1 MSNLKCQIINHMHMF
16 SKVQAM
22 VRAAVAVVLASS
34 LPVTAQQVSNAGFE
48 EWNGAKFNG
57 EIQPTGWNASNVE
70 QVGFKFNF
78 AHRESGHSGS
88 YSMMVQDQ
96 DVGAAGITETSPGYF
111 SLGQPWVYLESVLK
125 VNEATAGT
133 YGGVSWKYRPD
144 SMAVWIRRTGSHT
157 ADEDYYLLYYAWSG
171 TARGEKYKAKNG
183 GCTSVSK
190 TDEESDIRLEL
201 NGNEC
206 GTVTKANQIAEG
218 MIRERKTYNNWTRM
232 VVPIYYFN
240 NDVPTKMNIIFSA
253 SNYPNFR
260 ANNGLYAGNSLYVDD
275 VELIYS
281 SKIQKLYVGGKEWKA
296 FDPNSTEVQTYSLG
310 ETATTIPAI
319 TGRRGIGSLTNA
331 RGKTVT
337 FNGRELNGTEM
348 KVEYGDLESKP
359 TKITVTSEDGKTTT
373 VYQIQFQRAPSTN
386 ATLAEVQINGANYD
400 AFRPGQTNYNVELPY
415 GTTQA
420 PVVTYTLA
428 EDAQTAVV
436 SQAASPTGTAT
447 ITVTAADKTTKKTY
461 TFRFSVGELK
471 DATLADIKI
480 NGKSLPGFTPGQA
493 IYKVSLP
500 EGTER
505 LAIDPVSAYPA
516 GEQTITVMP
525 NPLPSGADIN
535 GSTVQITVSAGKTS
549 PVTKTYKLNIKLE
562 KSSYAYLADLQ
573 VKGEQIEFV
582 NPAKADDP
590 TAIAFDPAATM
601 YYVNLKMGTKTLPEV
616 VYTPGDEYQ
625 TVTVE
630 SLPEGVVDGTV
641 RVTVV
646 AGNGAD
652 MTVYK
657 LVYSAA
663 KSEISTLAGI
673 EIDGTPIAG
682 FRPDSTV
689 YPYALPIEAT
699 SLPVVRPIPHDE
711 FQEIKTYAPAGLTGK
726 YRISVTAG
734 NGATTNY
741 YIDFTKNEYKDN
753 TLKSLSVAG
762 YELQDADYSPV
773 PFDPQR
779 NEYWVKLSSD
789 ATEVPEV
796 SLVRQSDLY
805 QDTIVRYPTST
816 NGDYKVTVR
825 PRNGTSRT
833 YVIHFVCKKSANT
846 VLRMIY
852 VAGDSLKGFAPE
864 QLSYTHVLDTGT
876 TEMPAVSWDLAE
888 SVQRVTT
895 AWENR
900 TLRIVVQA
908 QSGATRTYK
917 IKFVIPSAAGTQL
930 ESLRLVTGGDTIPLP
945 GFRKDSLD
953 YTYQLAYGQLCPLIV
968 AGSSAGQQ
976 VTVTAPYAAGVATV
990 KVSAEDGSQTY
1001 TITFLS
1007 APATTAQLEGILVNG
1022 SPIAEFH
1029 PETMTYTR
1037 EYRDELPEVKGV
1049 PSATVDTVIVLWQ
1062 DTIAWLHVQD
1072 AEGHKT
1078 AYSVVFTHPL
1088 SSNAAL
1094 RAIYENRGEGET
1106 LLPGFDPAIHDYA
1119 YTLVPGSTYPT
1130 LRYEAA
1136 EEAQVLFSGQQ
1147 AKGEWAV
1154 HVLAENGTEERYTV
1168 RYTVEQYS
1176 DATLAD
1182 MQVEGYTLAFVPETF
1197 DYRLTIDE
1205 GTPLPVLTVTPRE
1218 GQTVLQTDVCDTL
1231 QQVFVTAENGATN
1244 TYSVIYTRTLSSNA
1258 LLADILIDGVS
1269 LPGFDPAVTAYT
1281 DSLPQ
1286 GTKIIPN
1293 IFPVGQNANQTIT
1306 TAFCRPDGTALIRVE
1321 AQSGA
1326 TQDYTIAFPV
1336 KRSANTAL
1344 GDLYLDS
1351 EDAEIKFK
1359 PATTDYE
1366 VILPYEATECPKMVY
1381 EKAEPE
1387 QRIDVV
1393 SRPIGQTSQII
1404 VTAENGD
1411 ARTYNILFKR
1421 AVLKTRNLLSM
1432 IRIVELDQELS
1443 LKNKEQRDF
1452 NVEMPFGSR
1461 SLTVEYEKMYP
1472 EQTVFIQPGG
1482 VKAPTIITVKA
1493 NNDSIE
1499 DVVYTI
1505 TPQLST
1511 QNPAVLNSI
1520 KVDGVDVPG
1529 FNPNRFTYIVNRTTK
1544 SYPKIATTK
1553 NSGVE
1558 TEPEASMY
1566 KWECSV
1572 SKGGFVNKYIIFFH
1586 YVNDVI
1592 PNSDFTQWETAVYNN
1607 GAKPTGWQVPAD
1619 FFKEV
1624 CVASCSK
1631 TGSEVVKTSSTVVGL
1646 ETTYWSAAG
1655 GALPAIITLGKLSGA
1670 MAVANKTKY
1679 EFYDYIDF
1687 MNTPDEI
1694 TVNYKHQSHADNGA
1708 FFAYRFKDAN
1718 NTEYSFDFT
1727 DNSTSSS
1734 YKTKTQTL
1742 TLDGKP
1748 IVGMNI
1754 AVDATHKS
1762 QGASSGAKLYVDWFR
1777 LSYNSKPKA
1786 AKVNGINAVLNSKV
1800 FTVTL
1805 TDPEDINIRSYEF
1818 NGEVSDQAQLLNWS
1832 EPVIDDEY
1840 SIRTATI
1847 RNFAEDGTYTDGY
1860 SLQVKRPLDI
1870 NNQLARLVVAG
1881 DTMNTF
1887 NPATTSYTITI
1898 PSSQRNL
1905 PDLQPI
1911 PGSSLQHVTTDYN
1924 ETDSTMT
1931 ITVTPEKGEAKVYTV
1946 RFVTDLSDDTTLAD
1960 IVADGLSYDAE
1971 TRTYDLEAAQLP
1983 LISFEKKSDLQRV
1996 SLVNGVITVTAE
2008 NGATGTY
2015 TITCHQPAL
2024 TTTGVL
2030 STFLQGT
2037 DVMTDLGG
2045 TTLEKTAAKPQQYIS
2060 FERQFPTDS
2069 VVFTQRPEGM
2079 EWGVYGTVQ
2088 NTYTWTYPTS
2098 LSSNTALASIMRD
2111 GEDYEDFLPSEKEYE
2126 LLSDSTLL
2134 LAFVPAEMAQ
2144 RLTTTQTAETDGLL
2158 YTTLVTAEDGSSAT
2172 YRVRV
2177 RRPLSPSATLN
2188 AILLDGVPV
2197 EGFDPGTK
2205 SYTVTLPVAPGAK
2218 SAQPKMPDITYEA
2231 GHKGQKV
2238 TVETGRLNGEGTVF
2252 TVESEDGKAT
2262 EIYTLVV
2269 KAGKSHC
2276 SDLTGIIVN
2285 GESLDHFE
2293 AGRHYYSVSLP
2304 SDEIELVYTS
2314 DDRFQ
2319 TVTTT
2324 ATPIPGSHGYNYTVH
2339 VAAEDGSFSEYYV
2352 EIYIEAL
2359 SNDAQLANIFLDN
2372 KDFLTYGAESGLN
2385 PSMRPFDPGNNEYHI
2400 NILRDSV
2407 PAVSAQLKTDGQ
2419 SIEMETYKDSIFL
2432 HVKAEDGTVNTYRLY
2447 FEYELSKDTRLVWLT
2462 VNSDTIVAPDS
2473 TFYVYDKL
2481 LVGDELPVVDAEA
2494 VNGQADVRIDATRN
2508 PITVTVTA
2516 EDKSYQKTYTVLC
2529 DFQPSRVN
2537 TLEMIYANGKPW
2549 EGFEPTTFAYDT
2561 TLAAGEAFPLI
2572 DYGELSA
2579 GDHSQ
2584 WPYIDS
2590 VTVSLDSR
2598 EHIWVHQT
2606 TVTAQS
2612 SETNVYTLTFRI
2624 RKWDV
2629 DTLESIEVENIPLP
2643 GFKGT
2648 ETEYYYTLTPNQVA
2662 ELNGRAPAVKYFLGE
2677 AHQRVQ
2683 TDSLPDSYTGKS
2695 LGFKHVITV
2704 KAEDNTTRT
2713 YTIHYPI
2720 EPSSDATLRMVM
2732 IDGKPLKDF
2741 DPERSNYRVD
2751 LDFGLP
2757 VPNVTAITHDDQIT
2771 AQYQVG
2777 DTVTI
2782 EVWAE
2787 DKTYNAYTIVFERV
2801 QSTITTLE
2809 NIILMDKDEKQ
2820 FPYDR
2825 FYFDR
2830 ETYDYTVSMPYDPEV
2845 KEFTVPAMRILK
2857 SDPFQT
2863 VTVDTVYVPDED
2875 RIEVLIHVLAPN
2887 NEDEAEYKLVF
2898 LFSRNNDATLVDIQ
2912 LRGVSLRG
2920 FKSDKMDYPYAHPY
2934 GSDSTAFFTA
2944 ADVTIVKSDP
2954 LAADTIYRE
2963 ENGTIVI
2970 TVTAQDRKTQN
2981 TYSIQQLFGKD
2992 TVNTL
2997 LMIYLDGEEMPG
3009 FHPDTTFYTYYLMN
3023 GAGATPLVTGVPTSE
3038 NADTTYTRN
3047 TVNDTTYI
3055 YCTAQD
3061 GSDRVYRILFLETDV
3076 NDGIAASSSKEVFVR
3091 RVPGTNQLFV
3101 ATIRSGVFFYLY
3113 DRNGHLVYAYENLP
3127 VADPNSFEVRRD
3139 SWNNDVL
3146 MKVDVTDPNSGV
3158 YVDLMPG
3165 QVYFYS
3171 FVSLKKQIARG
3182 KLIAVPIQ

>member
-1 MSNLKCQIINHMHMF
+1 MF

-22 VRAAVAVVLASS
+22 VRAAVVAVVLALF

-190 TDEESDIRLEL
+190 TDEESDVRLEL

-275 VELIYS
+275 VEMIYS
-281 SKIQKLYVGGKEWKA
+281 AKIQKLYVGGKEWKA

-400 AFRPGQTNYNVELPY
+400 AFRPGQTSYNVELPY

-505 LAIDPVSAYPA
+505 LEIAPVSAYPA

-601 YYVNLKMGTKTLPEV
+601 YYVNLKMGTKSLPEV

-657 LVYSAA
+657 LVYSTA

-846 VLRMIY
+846 ALRMIY

-895 AWENR
+895 AWDNR

-976 VTVTAPYAAGVATV
+976 VTVTAPYSAGVASIR
-990 KVSAEDGSQTY
+990 VSAEDGSQTY

-1022 SPIAEFH
+1022 SPIAEFA

-1037 EYRDELPEVKGV
+1037 EYRDELPEVKGI
-1049 PSATVDTVIVLWQ
+1049 PSASVDTVIVLWQ
-1062 DTIAWLHVQD
+1062 DTVAWLHVKD
-1072 AEGHKT
+1072 AEGNKT
-1078 AYSVVFTHPL
+1078 AYSVVFTHPKSENRSL
-1088 SSNAAL
+1088 L
-1094 RAIYENRGEGET
+1094 AIYENRGEGET

-1119 YTLVPGSTYPT
+1119 YTLAPGSTYPT

-1176 DATLAD
+1176 DATLQDLAVAGHD
-1182 MQVEGYTLAFVPETF
+1182 IAFVPETF

-1205 GTPLPVLTVTPRE
+1205 GTPLPALTVTPRE

-1231 QQVFVTAENGATN
+1231 QQVLVTAENGATN

-1258 LLADILIDGVS
+1258 LLADILIDGMS
-1269 LPGFDPAVTAYT
+1269 LPGFDPAVTEYT

-1411 ARTYNILFKR
+1411 ARTYNIIFKR

-1432 IRIVELDQELS
+1432 IRIVELEQELS
-1443 LKNKEQRDF
+1443 LKNKDQRDF
-1452 NVEMPFGSR
+1452 NIEMPFGSR
-1461 SLTVEYEKMYP
+1461 SLTVEYEKSYP

-1493 NNDSIE
+1493 NNDSVADE
-1499 DVVYTI
+1499 VYRIIPSVPTAD
-1505 TPQLST
+1505 
-1511 QNPAVLNSI
+1511 PAVLTDIRVNNTTI
-1520 KVDGVDVPG
+1520 TG
-1529 FNPNRFTYIVNRTTK
+1529 FNPEQFSYIVKVTDKPILRYTLNKGAEINILEQTSKHWKAEVSYGTRTNT
-1544 SYPKIATTK
+1544 YE
-1553 NSGVE
+1553 VW
-1558 TEPEASMY
+1558 Y
-1566 KWECSV
+1566 
-1572 SKGGFVNKYIIFFH
+1572 Y
-1586 YVNDVI
+1586 YQNDVI
-1592 PNSDFTQWETAVYNN
+1592 PNMDFQNWTNARTTTSAR
-1607 GAKPTGWQVPAD
+1607 KPTGWNVLAD
-1619 FFKEV
+1619 FAEPYTYLVAFTFTPGDEV
-1624 CVASCSK
+1624 QQDGSNSVAYLH
-1631 TGSEVVKTSSTVVGL
+1631 TQYNDAPL
-1646 ETTYWSAAG
+1646 AG
-1655 GALPAIITLGKLSGA
+1655 YVPGYMTLGNIEYHYQRWGSSSFSISGGI
-1670 MAVANKTKY
+1670 T
-1679 EFYDYIDF
+1679 FR
-1687 MNTPDEI
+1687 NTPDEMSYRI
-1694 TVNYKHQSHADNGA
+1694 KVDKVNNNARVLYTLNGSGGETTLLQEEA
-1708 FFAYRFKDAN
+1708 KTSGYVTRTMDLSEAN
-1718 NTEYSFDFT
+1718 NIADEPTQLNITFNSFD
-1727 DNSTSSS
+1727 SES
-1734 YKTKTQTL
+1734 
-1742 TLDGKP
+1742 GKNGT
-1748 IVGMNI
+1748 VG
-1754 AVDATHKS
+1754 
-1762 QGASSGAKLYVDWFR
+1762 GEAKMYVDWMKIAFNHT
-1777 LSYNSKPKA
+1777 LTSMKA
-1786 AKVNGINAVLNSKV
+1786 NGLAATKSGNA
-1800 FTVTL
+1800 FEVTL
-1805 TDPEDINIRSYEF
+1805 DNSEYIEKPILSFT
-1818 NGEVSDQAQLLNWS
+1818 GEVRDQAQDVVWKDTTFDADF
-1832 EPVIDDEY
+1832 E
-1840 SIRTATI
+1840 IRTADI
-1847 RNFAEDGTYTDGY
+1847 RNWAENGVDYTDY
-1860 SLQVKRPLDI
+1860 TLTVKRPLDEV
-1870 NNQLARLVVAG
+1870 NVLSALLAAG

-1971 TRTYDLEAAQLP
+1971 TRTYDLEAEQLP

-2079 EWGVYGTVQ
+2079 EWGVYGTAQ

-2098 LSSNTALASIMRD
+2098 LSSNTALASITRD

-2134 LAFVPAEMAQ
+2134 LAFVPAETAQ

-2158 YTTLVTAEDGSSAT
+2158 YTTLVTAEDGTSAT
-2172 YRVRV
+2172 YRVRI

-2197 EGFDPGTK
+2197 EGFDPETK

-2269 KAGKSHC
+2269 KAEKSHC

-2304 SDEIELVYTS
+2304 SDEIEIVYTS

-2339 VAAEDGSFSEYYV
+2339 VAAEDGTFSEYYV

-2372 KDFLTYGAESGLN
+2372 KDFLSYGAESGLN

-2407 PAVSAQLKTDGQ
+2407 PAVSAQLKTSGQ

-2549 EGFEPTTFAYDT
+2549 AGFEPTTFAYDT
-2561 TLAAGEAFPLI
+2561 TLAAGETFPLI

-2683 TDSLPDSYTGKS
+2683 TDTLPDSYTGKS

-2720 EPSSDATLRMVM
+2720 EPSSDATLRMIM

-2757 VPNVTAITHDDQIT
+2757 VPNVTAVTHDDQIT

-2863 VTVDTVYVPDED
+2863 VTVDTVYATDED

-2898 LFSRNNDATLVDIQ
+2898 LFSRNSDATLTDIQ

-2997 LMIYLDGEEMPG
+2997 RMIYLDGEEMPG

-3113 DRNGHLVYAYENLP
+3113 DRNGHLVYAYENLAT
-3127 VADPNSFEVRRD
+3127 ADPNSFEVSRD
-3139 SWNNDVL
+3139 SWENEVLLDVD
-3146 MKVDVTDPNSGV
+3146 MTDPNSGV
-3158 YVDLMPG
+3158 YVDLIPG

-3171 FVSLKKQIARG
+3171 FVSMKKQIARG